1 MSKGDHVAKIILVL
15 FIFAAM
21 LYVSYEWH
29 GFDKDYI
36 EIPQDLLPRFIIP
49 IEQSTYIFFPE
60 VPWFSQCWMGVQ
72 VLHGELEAC
81 DWIKNNT
88 ADTDKFVND
97 IPGAELVMGMTTRVS
112 TVGGDLANAPHA
124 VTDMYNNSEIYSTTD
139 SKKAHDLAVG
149 MNATY
154 LVSPKRNVWAGAYDG
169 PVYGNKF
176 NDTQYF
182 QLVYSNS
189 DVTIYRVLP

>member
-1 MSKGDHVAKIILVL
+1 MSKGDSVVKSIFVL
-15 FIFAAM
+15 IMFAAM
-21 LYVSYEWH
+21 AYASYSWH

-36 EIPQDLLPRFIIP
+36 LIPQDTLPRYIVP
-49 IEQSTYIFFPE
+49 VEQGTYIFFPE
-60 VPWFSQCWMGVQ
+60 VPWYSQCWMGVQ
-72 VLHGELEAC
+72 VLRGELEATE
-81 DWIKNNT
+81 WIKQNT

-112 TVGGDLANAPHA
+112 TVGGDWANAPHA
-124 VTDMYNNSEIYSTTD
+124 VQDMYDNSEIYSTSD
-139 SKKAHDLAVG
+139 PKRAHDLAVG

-169 PVYGNKF
+169 PGYGEKF
-176 NDTQYF
+176 NDTRYF
-182 QLVYSNS
+182 QPVYYNN